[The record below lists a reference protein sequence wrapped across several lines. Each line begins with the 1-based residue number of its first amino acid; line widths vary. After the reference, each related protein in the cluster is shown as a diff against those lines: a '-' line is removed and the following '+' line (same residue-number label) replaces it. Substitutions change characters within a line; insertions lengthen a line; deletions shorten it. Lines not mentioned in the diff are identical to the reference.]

1 MLKILV
7 KAAVLFLIVVNVYLI
22 VNPHACSN
30 MLAGRERVEPA
41 AGTQAQWRH
50 PMQESGQTMD
60 PGAAEKTTP
69 TEKPLEKPQAQ
80 VVQPSYSQED
90 IDYAIANRYVELEY
104 DYARGEEVSK
114 ELAHKISSQVME
126 DFEMTPEEWNSFLA
140 RATASGLFEKVRL
153 EQAAKALTPKVSS
166 AQNPAEDTAT
176 PAATEPAK
184 SADAPAVTP
193 L

>member
-50 PMQESGQTMD
+50 PMQESGQTIE
-60 PGAAEKTTP
+60 PGAQQTAPAEKS
-69 TEKPLEKPQAQ
+69 LEKPQAQ

-126 DFEMTPEEWNSFLA
+126 DFEMTPEEWNSFLT
-140 RATASGLFEKVRL
+140 RATAAGLFEKVRL
-153 EQAAKALTPKVSS
+153 EQAAKALTPKISS
-166 AQNPAEDTAT
+166 AQNPTEDTAA
-176 PAATEPAK
+176 PAATEPNK